1 MEIGLVDEIGGLEEA
16 IASAAELSDLDDYRV
31 ISLPN
36 KKDEF
41 EELIKKITV
50 EQNIFLKKMMSLSD
64 IVLRNFKFINS
75 EDKIQTIVPYF
86 IEIQ

>member
-1 MEIGLVDEIGGLEEA
+1 MINT
-16 IASAAELSDLDDYRV
+16 
-31 ISLPN
+31 LPN

-50 EQNIFLKKMMSLSD
+50 EKNILLKKMMSFSD
-64 IVLRNFKFINS
+64 VVLRNFKFINS
-75 EDKIQTIVPYF
+75 EDKIQTILPYF